1 MLLLS
6 SGCVQASQ
14 ADPEVLC
21 WKQTSLPSSPGGSPL
36 ILAHCIHNRKMTGS
50 EEKKPAHLERLF
62 FHKKTHCT
70 KCISGK
76 DIFCFK
82 RRQGKEKGNSRVPFF
97 PVLSDK
103 PWRTTQTK
111 YGWKRQRM
119 GQLEGEHTFS
129 IFWEQNGKENCEY
142 CEKNRCQNITRK
154 IFSMNEIVI

>member
-6 SGCVQASQ
+6 SGCAQASQ

-82 RRQGKEKGNSRVPFF
+82 RRLQAKKNVIRVSLFF
-97 PVLSDK
+97 QFYLTSL
-103 PWRTTQTK
+103 
-111 YGWKRQRM
+111 G
-119 GQLEGEHTFS
+119 GQLKQSMDEKDKGWVNWKVS
-129 IFWEQNGKENCEY
+129 IPFQYSENKM
-142 CEKNRCQNITRK
+142 EKKIVNIVRK
-154 IFSMNEIVI
+154 IDFKT